1 MFLYVLGR
9 SVLIKYMFRQDGWT
23 PLYYAVGNNYIDIV
37 KLLLEKKAD
46 VNVANIVSNITLCA
60 CCCI

>member
-1 MFLYVLGR
+1 MFWQAG
-9 SVLIKYMFRQDGWT
+9 KT
-23 PLYYAVGNNYIDIV
+23 PLSYAAESNYIDIV

-46 VNVANIVSNITLCA
+46 VNVADDVSNITLYA